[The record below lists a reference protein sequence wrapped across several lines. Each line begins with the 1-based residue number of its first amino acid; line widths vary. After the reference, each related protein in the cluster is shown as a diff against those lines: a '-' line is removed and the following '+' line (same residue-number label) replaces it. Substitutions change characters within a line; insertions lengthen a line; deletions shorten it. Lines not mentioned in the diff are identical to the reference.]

1 MRRVWMAAAAA
12 IATAAFIG
20 SAQDGPYKVQKTA
33 KVGGAG
39 GFDYVYADE
48 AGRRLYIARS
58 GPTPR
63 IAVFNLD
70 TLEPAGEIA
79 GSSAHGAAV
88 SSKSHHGFG
97 SSKPVV
103 MWDTQTMQEIK
114 KIDVEGG
121 P

>member
-1 MRRVWMAAAAA
+1 MDRSSLLLASTITLAASA
-12 IATAAFIG
+12 G
-20 SAQDGPYKVQKTA
+20 WAQDGPYKVQKTV

-39 GFDYVYADE
+39 GCDYVYADE

-114 KIDVEGG
+114 KIDVE
-121 P
+121 